1 MTGSARPHPLPR
13 HSTHPPRRRCIRRL
27 RCCEPPQVFARPQLA
42 SVEPEQLQ
50 GTARLVVL
58 QAAVVELTAEGESQW
73 QDLGAI
79 RLHCQVSAT
88 ATIASTNVIEKLL
101 ADYMALA

>member
-1 MTGSARPHPLPR
+1 M
-13 HSTHPPRRRCIRRL
+13 
-27 RCCEPPQVFARPQLA
+27 
-42 SVEPEQLQ
+42 
-50 GTARLVVL
+50 VL

-79 RLHCQVSAT
+79 RLHCQASAT

-101 ADYMALA
+101 ADYMASA